1 MAETKDEKTASA
13 KNPADVQRAGSQP
26 EVVAGPQK
34 PDTANASPDAAR
46 AAMMA
51 TAQPFTGAVAMVSR
65 DGNGNPAENDNFIVL
80 VPEGA
85 TQAER
90 DAAWNRSGE
99 AQGAQHVKHSGGE
112 RTVEEHTARWNTGFT
127 DEERAE
133 RAKTEARELH
143 RHNFREELKA

>member
-1 MAETKDEKTASA
+1 MADNKDDKAA
-13 KNPADVQRAGSQP
+13 GPKNPADVQRAGSQP
-26 EVVAGPQK
+26 EVVADPQK
-34 PDTANASPDAAR
+34 PDMTKASPDAAR
-46 AAMMA
+46 TAMMA

-65 DGNGNPAENDNFIVL
+65 DGNGDPAEDENFVVL

-99 AQGAQHVKHSGGE
+99 AQGAKHVKHGVGE
-112 RTVEEHTARWNTGFT
+112 RTIEEHTASWDAGFT

-143 RHNFREELKA
+143 RHNFREELHA